1 MIPYLREIACRAM
14 PCGAPSPIDAKRSV
28 LPNRRVLF
36 LNPTHI
42 RKSGTFPQPLTQLCK
57 TRQRAR
63 RVDFHSAIVKVARVA
78 SELELSG
85 RTRDK
90 GTKADA
96 LYPSADEVKL
106 GGGSHSALF
115 PRTLGYPTIAALHTI
130 IKVLRR
136 YRSQR
141 FVVETNQSQRFP
153 QIFFKFVDG
162 FQLGSQSRL
171 FPAVRREKELLES
184 TVDQLADATRHDDT
198 RSLHHPRRLS
208 RHILQHGGVAVAAD
222 PYAGAASR
230 GHGKACFPQ
239 FLHALIKGAFFG
251 FFPPEKH
258 SGPIIMARMAFI
270 LSLDEGTTSA
280 RAALYDEAGCMVS
293 MESTPIDCYYPHPGW
308 VEQDALEIWRS
319 QLDAT
324 RRLMEKTG
332 IPARDILAA
341 GITNQRETTI
351 VWERSTG
358 LPVAPAIVWQCRRT
372 ADYCAELAASLDGP
386 QVTATTGLVI
396 DAYFSASKI
405 RWILEHIPEARSK
418 ARDGEL
424 LFGTVDTWLIWNL
437 TGGAAHVTDPS
448 NASRTMLMNLR
459 TGEWDDDLLRIFDVP
474 RAMLP
479 SIMPSCGLVGSTTVF
494 GAVIPITGVAGDQQ
508 AALAGQACFRAGLSK
523 NTYGTGCFALLHTGK
538 RMPISKHRLL
548 ATRAASTGAASF
560 AIEGSVFIA
569 GAAIQWLRDKLGLI
583 STAADSEALAVAV
596 ADNGGA
602 YFVPAF
608 VGLGAPHWDSG
619 ARGLLTGITAATS
632 QAHIARAALE
642 SIAYQ
647 TRELVAAMEAD
658 SGERLSE
665 LRVDGGASVNNF
677 LMQFQADILGR
688 PIVRPVDIE
697 TTALGAAYLAGLACG
712 FWKSVAEI
720 ESFWRADRRFE
731 PQMDSTVRERLF
743 GEWKAAVARCRSNL

>member
-1 MIPYLREIACRAM
+1 
-14 PCGAPSPIDAKRSV
+14 
-28 LPNRRVLF
+28 
-36 LNPTHI
+36 
-42 RKSGTFPQPLTQLCK
+42 
-57 TRQRAR
+57 
-63 RVDFHSAIVKVARVA
+63 
-78 SELELSG
+78 
-85 RTRDK
+85 
-90 GTKADA
+90 
-96 LYPSADEVKL
+96 
-106 GGGSHSALF
+106 
-115 PRTLGYPTIAALHTI
+115 
-130 IKVLRR
+130 
-136 YRSQR
+136 
-141 FVVETNQSQRFP
+141 
-153 QIFFKFVDG
+153 
-162 FQLGSQSRL
+162 
-171 FPAVRREKELLES
+171 
-184 TVDQLADATRHDDT
+184 
-198 RSLHHPRRLS
+198 
-208 RHILQHGGVAVAAD
+208 
-222 PYAGAASR
+222 
-230 GHGKACFPQ
+230 
-239 FLHALIKGAFFG
+239 
-251 FFPPEKH
+251 
-258 SGPIIMARMAFI
+258 MAFI

-280 RAALYDEAGCMVS
+280 RSVLYDEAGHVVS
-293 MESTPIDCYYPHPGW
+293 MESTPIACRYPHPGW

-319 QLDAT
+319 QLEAT
-324 RRLMEKTG
+324 RRLLEKTG
-332 IPARDILAA
+332 ILPRDILAA
-341 GITNQRETTI
+341 GITNQRETTV
-351 VWERSTG
+351 VWERSSG

-372 ADYCAELAASLDGP
+372 ADYCSELAASLDGP
-386 QVTATTGLVI
+386 RVTASTGLVI

-405 RWILEHIPEARSK
+405 RWILEHTPGARSK

-437 TGGAAHVTDPS
+437 TAGAAHVTDPS

-479 SIMPSCGLVGSTTVF
+479 SIRPSSGLVGSTTVF

-523 NTYGTGCFALLHTGK
+523 NTYGTGCFALLHTGE
-538 RMPISKHRLL
+538 RMPVSRHRLL

-583 STAADSEALAVAV
+583 ATAADSEALAVSV
-596 ADNGGA
+596 ADNGGV

-608 VGLGAPHWDSG
+608 VGLGAPHWDAG

-665 LRVDGGASVNNF
+665 LRVDGGAAVNNF

-712 FWKSVAEI
+712 FWKSVGEI
-720 ESFWRADRRFE
+720 ESFWRAERRFE

-743 GEWKAAVARCRSNL
+743 GEWKSAVARCRSNL